1 MSGSILSNYEFD
13 THNNMCFSPV
23 IARRWLVGGDFANR
37 VAAETTGACC
47 YRLPGPVRILN
58 VLTGLFFVGHSCD
71 ARAMIDFDAAVS
83 LIAKQ
88 PGTRLVA
95 IDGLPV
101 SGKSSL
107 AGRLE
112 AELGATI
119 VYLDDFV
126 RPPAD
131 WRGKADPAFPFPYM
145 RYDEFT
151 HTVRALAER
160 REARYRGYDWT
171 AGRLADDWTEVDPN
185 GLVVVE
191 GVSTLNPDLAPL
203 YDMRLWVES
212 DASTT
217 LEASLARGVGDWEN
231 EWRTLFM
238 PSVAL
243 YLASDPWLRADH
255 IVIGRGAM
263 S

>member
-1 MSGSILSNYEFD
+1 
-13 THNNMCFSPV
+13 
-23 IARRWLVGGDFANR
+23 
-37 VAAETTGACC
+37 
-47 YRLPGPVRILN
+47 
-58 VLTGLFFVGHSCD
+58 
-71 ARAMIDFDAAVS
+71 MIDFDAAVS
-83 LIAKQ
+83 LIGAR
-88 PGTRLVA
+88 PDIRLVA

-107 AGRLE
+107 ASRLE
-112 AELGATI
+112 VELGATI

-126 RPPAD
+126 LPEAE
-131 WRGKADPAFPFPYM
+131 WRGKAAPAFPFPYM

-151 HTVRALAER
+151 QTVRALAER
-160 REARYRGYDWT
+160 RVARYRRYDWA
-171 AGRLADDWTEVDPN
+171 AGRLAEAWTEIDPD

-191 GVSTLNPDLAPL
+191 GVSTLNRQLAPR
-203 YDMRLWVES
+203 YEMRLWVES

-217 LEASLARGVGDWEN
+217 LAASLARGVGDWES

-255 IVIGRGAM
+255 IVAGRGAAG
-263 S
+263 